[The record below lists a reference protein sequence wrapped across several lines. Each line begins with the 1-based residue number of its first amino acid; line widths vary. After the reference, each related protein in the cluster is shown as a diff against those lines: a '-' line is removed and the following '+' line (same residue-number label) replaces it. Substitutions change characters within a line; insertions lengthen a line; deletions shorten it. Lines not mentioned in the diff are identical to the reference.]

1 VSRRRVHLWTGRR
14 TFPEGRADGRGQ
26 GSKSLFVHDGTR
38 TILKYQPTPIDG
50 RDEVA
55 VRSFGG
61 ILTALV
67 HKHAGATRKGFALIL
82 GLVLT
87 GVTQSWIEGEKLSGD
102 ELTAMVLVILS
113 SYLHLMYPPMAI

>member
-1 VSRRRVHLWTGRR
+1 MELGLYSSISLLISLVTTKDGRESLRGENGIFKHWTGLSIV
-14 TFPEGRADGRGQ
+14 P
-26 GSKSLFVHDGTR
+26 
-38 TILKYQPTPIDG
+38 
-50 RDEVA
+50 VA

-102 ELTAMVLVILS
+102 ELSAMVLVILS